1 MRREFPDNIPSD
13 NILPQSSFT
22 IILIFHIELFQ
33 YLLLTYYE
41 YATISLKVIKG
52 KISAIF

>member
-22 IILIFHIELFQ
+22 IILLFHIELFQ